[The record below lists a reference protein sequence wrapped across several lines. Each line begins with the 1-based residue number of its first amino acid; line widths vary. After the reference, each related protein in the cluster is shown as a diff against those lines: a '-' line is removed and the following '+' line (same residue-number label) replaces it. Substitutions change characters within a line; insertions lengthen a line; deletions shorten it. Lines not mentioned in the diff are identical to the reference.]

1 MIHSSSFP
9 LLLHLPFR
17 TQTPV
22 TKTYL
27 VELESPGTRRQSNVK
42 ERIPQGFWS
51 FLGGEQD
58 LDFDIPATS
67 AQSVEEV
74 P

>member
-1 MIHSSSFP
+1 M
-9 LLLHLPFR
+9 
-17 TQTPV
+17 

-58 LDFDIPATS
+58 LDFDIPAMS